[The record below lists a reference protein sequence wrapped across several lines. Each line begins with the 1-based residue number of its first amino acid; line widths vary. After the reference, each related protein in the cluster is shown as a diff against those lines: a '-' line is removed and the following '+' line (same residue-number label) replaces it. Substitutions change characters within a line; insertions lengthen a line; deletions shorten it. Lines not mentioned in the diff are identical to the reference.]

1 MTEETQTNP
10 LTDDD
15 AADQQ
20 VQLRIEKV
28 YLKDVS
34 FESPKSPEVFTRQW
48 QPNLSVD
55 INTRATTLPD
65 DRHEVVLSI
74 TIRAQVDEDYLG
86 FLVEV
91 QQAGIFYIKNA
102 DPGQLSQIVGIA
114 GPTTLFPYARESV
127 DSLVVKGGFPP
138 LQLAQVNFEALYV
151 KALQEQRQKSQVEG
165 AGETTH

>member
-1 MTEETQTNP
+1 
-10 LTDDD
+10 
-15 AADQQ
+15 
-20 VQLRIEKV
+20 
-28 YLKDVS
+28 
-34 FESPKSPEVFTRQW
+34 
-48 QPNLSVD
+48 
-55 INTRATTLPD
+55 
-65 DRHEVVLSI
+65 
-74 TIRAQVDEDYLG
+74 VDEDYLG

-114 GPTTLFPYARESV
+114 CPTTLFPYARESV